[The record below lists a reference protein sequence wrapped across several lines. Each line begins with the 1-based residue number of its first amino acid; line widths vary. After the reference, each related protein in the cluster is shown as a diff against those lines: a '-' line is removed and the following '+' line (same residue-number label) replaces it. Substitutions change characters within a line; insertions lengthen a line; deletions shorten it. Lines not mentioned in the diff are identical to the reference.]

1 MNVTIFV
8 EDDKANTQPEV
19 LKVYKNGIAAELA
32 TIFKGD
38 QVRTANVFE
47 PECGL
52 TKEVLDDT
60 DVLLWWGHR
69 FHDRVPDGV
78 SKRVTDAVLSGMG
91 FIALH
96 SAHYSKPFK
105 TLMGTTCSL
114 RWRDDDFER
123 LWITSPSHPIAKG
136 LPEYIEL
143 GEEEMYGEYFDIPM
157 PDEIVAMGWFR
168 GGEVFRSVCTFRRGL
183 GRAVYFQPGHE
194 TNPTYL
200 NKDIRKMIHNTA
212 VWAAAGVRAAEP
224 TGSRHCKVPPE
235 SENKSSDKNFER

>member
-19 LKVYKNGIAAELA
+19 LQVYQDGIAAELA
-32 TIFKGD
+32 TIFKGGK
-38 QVRTANVFE
+38 VRTVSAFE

-69 FHDRVPDGV
+69 FHGMVSDEV

-91 FIALH
+91 FIAMH

-105 TLMGTTCSL
+105 ALMGTTCSL

-123 LWITSPSHPIAKG
+123 LWICSPSHPIAKG

-143 GEEEMYGEYFDIPM
+143 EEEEMYGEFFDIPK
-157 PDEIVAMGWFR
+157 PDALVFMSWFQ
-168 GGEVFRSVCTFRRGL
+168 GGEVFRSGVAYHRGKGKVFYFR
-183 GRAVYFQPGHE
+183 PGHE
-194 TNPTYL
+194 TFPIFYQPEIKQVITN
-200 NKDIRKMIHNTA
+200 A
-212 VWAAAGVRAAEP
+212 VRWAAPVCGPYSDLSKAPMVSA
-224 TGSRHCKVPPE
+224 PE
-235 SENKSSDKNFER
+235 EFTVSD

>member
-8 EDDKANTQPEV
+8 EDDKTNTQPEV
-19 LKVYKNGIAAELA
+19 LQVYQDGIAAELA
-32 TIFKGD
+32 TIFKSGK
-38 QVRTANVFE
+38 VRTVSAFE

-69 FHDRVPDGV
+69 FHGMVSDEV

-91 FIALH
+91 FIAMH

-105 TLMGTTCSL
+105 ALMGTTCSL

-123 LWITSPSHPIAKG
+123 LWICSPSHPIAKG

-143 GEEEMYGEYFDIPM
+143 EEEEMYGEFFDIPT
-157 PDEIVAMGWFR
+157 PDDLIGIGWFR
-168 GGEVFRSVCTFRRGL
+168 GGEVFRSVCAFRRGL
-183 GRAVYFQPGHE
+183 GKVVYIQPGHE
-194 TNPTYL
+194 TNPTYK
-200 NKDIRKMIHNTA
+200 NKDIRKLIHNA
-212 VWAAAGVRAAEP
+212 ASWAAADVRAAVS
-224 TGSRHCKVPPE
+224 TGSRHCPVPPE
-235 SENKSSDKNFER
+235 QK